1 MEATVQV
8 TTIDYIIIVAYL
20 VIALVAGVAL
30 GKRASQSMAEY
41 FAAGRTLPWWLA
53 GTSMVA
59 TTFAAD
65 TPLAVSGLVRTQ
77 GVAGNWFWWNGVF
90 ANMLGTFV
98 FAPLWRRSGVLTDL
112 EFIQLR
118 YDGKAAHFLRGFRVL
133 YSSLIYNSI
142 VMGWVILGAS
152 KIVRATFGWE
162 PWETLGVLIIIT
174 FIYTLSAGLWG
185 VVLTD
190 LFQFILA
197 VTGAV
202 WLGIAALSAVGG
214 GTSLVSQLAE
224 RGLLDRLAIVPTPEM
239 RALWVAFL
247 TYVLLQWWSVGR
259 PDGEGYIA
267 QRILSTRDEKHAT
280 LAFLWFAFAHYVI
293 RPWWWLLVGLASL
306 ILIPGTI
313 SKELGGDEAAY
324 PMLMGRLLPAG
335 VLGIMVAS
343 LLAAFMSTMDT
354 QMNWAASYLTND
366 FYRAY
371 IRKDASDRH
380 YVLMGRTATTF
391 ILLLGVGVS
400 LITEDISK
408 AWMLLAGLNAGIGTV
423 SMLRWLWWRVSAW
436 SELGAMLTALLVN
449 SVIYVLG
456 WQKVL
461 VHLPFWGSVDFAHLI
476 ETAGF
481 PYRLMIIVGTTQ
493 VAWLVITFLTRP
505 VSREKLVEFYRRV
518 RPPGWWGSIPQE
530 AGVPPASLGWQ
541 WLYGWFGGVFLIYG
555 GLFALG
561 GLLLWQKEWL
571 IGGGIAC
578 LLGVVGVR
586 SGVRVVSRQYA
597 EISQEHR

>member
-1 MEATVQV
+1 MEPTVHV
-8 TTIDYIIIVAYL
+8 TTIDYIIIAAYL
-20 VIALVAGVAL
+20 VFALVVGAL
-30 GKRASQSMAEY
+30 LGRRASKSMAEY
-41 FAAGRTLPWWLA
+41 FAAGRDLPWWVA

-65 TPLAVSGLVRTQ
+65 TPLAVSGLVRKQ

-90 ANMLGTFV
+90 ANMLGTFL

-118 YDGKAAHFLRGFRVL
+118 YDGKGAHVLRGFRVL

-142 VMGWVILGAS
+142 VMGWVIVGAS

-162 PWETLGVLIIIT
+162 PWETLGVLIVIT
-174 FIYTLSAGLWG
+174 FLYTLSSGLWG
-185 VVLTD
+185 VVMTD
-190 LFQFILA
+190 LLQFVLA

-202 WLGIAALSAVGG
+202 WLGIAALLSVGG
-214 GTSLVSQLAE
+214 SEALVNQLAE
-224 RGLLDRLAIVPTPEM
+224 RGLLERLAIIPTPEM
-239 RALWVAFL
+239 RDLWIAFL
-247 TYVLLQWWSVGR
+247 TYVLLQWWAVGR

-267 QRILSTRDEKHAT
+267 QRILATRDERHAT

-306 ILIPGTI
+306 ILIPEAI
-313 SKELGGDEAAY
+313 PQNLGGDEAAY

-371 IRKDASDRH
+371 IRKEAPENH
-380 YVLMGRTATTF
+380 YVLVGRMLTAL
-391 ILLLGVGVS
+391 ILALGVGVS
-400 LITEDISK
+400 LLTVDISA

-423 SMLRWLWWRVSAW
+423 SVLRWLWWRVNAW
-436 SELGAMLTALLVN
+436 SELGAMLTALLTN
-449 SVIYVLG
+449 TLIYVLG
-456 WQKVL
+456 WQKVA
-461 VHLPFWGSVDFAHLI
+461 PFDMLA
-476 ETAGF
+476 TQQGF
-481 PYRLMIIVGTTQ
+481 PYRLMILVGVTQ
-493 VAWLVITFLTRP
+493 VAWVAVTLLTRP
-505 VSREKLVEFYRRV
+505 VSRERLVDFYRRV
-518 RPPGWWGSIPQE
+518 RPPGWWGNIARE
-530 AGVPPASLGWQ
+530 AGVTPTRWDWQ
-541 WLYGWFGGVFLIYG
+541 WIFGWLGGVLLIYG

-561 GLLLWQKEWL
+561 GLLLWQTAWL
-571 IGGGIAC
+571 LGGGFAS

-586 SGVRVVSRQYA
+586 IGLRSVSRQIA
-597 EISQEHR
+597 QFEQTQALT

>member
-1 MEATVQV
+1 MEPTVHV

-20 VIALVAGVAL
+20 VFALVVGAL
-30 GKRASQSMAEY
+30 LGRRASRSMAEY

-65 TPLAVSGLVRTQ
+65 TPLAVSGLVRKQ

-112 EFIQLR
+112 EFIQIR

-162 PWETLGVLIIIT
+162 PWETLGVLIVIA

-185 VVLTD
+185 VVMTD
-190 LFQFILA
+190 LLQFILA

-202 WLGIAALSAVGG
+202 WLGIAALLNVGG
-214 GTSLVSQLAE
+214 GTALVNQLAE
-224 RGLLDRLAIVPTPEM
+224 RNLLERLAIVPTPEM
-239 RALWVAFL
+239 RELWIAFL

-267 QRILSTRDEKHAT
+267 QRVLSTRDEKHAT

-306 ILIPGTI
+306 LLIPEAI
-313 SKELGGDEAAY
+313 PPRLGGDEAAY

-380 YVLMGRTATTF
+380 YVLIGRVATTF
-391 ILLLGVGVS
+391 ILALGVGVS

-423 SMLRWLWWRVSAW
+423 SVLRWLWWRVSAW
-436 SELGAMLTALLVN
+436 SELGAMLTALVVN

-456 WQKVL
+456 WQKV
-461 VHLPFWGSVDFAHLI
+461 VVPLPVWGSIDFAHLI

-481 PYRLMIIVGTTQ
+481 PYRLMMIVGATQ
-493 VAWLVITFLTRP
+493 VAWLLITFLTPP
-505 VSREKLVEFYRRV
+505 VSRGKLVEFYRRV
-518 RPPGWWGSIPQE
+518 RPPGWWTDIARE
-530 AGVPPASLGWQ
+530 AGMSPSRIGWG
-541 WLYGWFGGVFLIYG
+541 WLFGWVGGVLLIYG

-561 GLLLWQKEWL
+561 GLLLWQKAWL
-571 IGGGIAC
+571 TGGILSC
-578 LLGVVGVR
+578 LLGIVGVR
-586 SGVRVVSRQYA
+586 LGLKAISR
-597 EISQEHR
+597 S

>member
-1 MEATVQV
+1 MEPTVHV

-20 VIALVAGVAL
+20 VFALVMGVVL
-30 GKRASQSMAEY
+30 GRRASKSLAEY
-41 FAAGRTLPWWLA
+41 FAAGRDLPWWLA

-90 ANMLGTFV
+90 ANVLGTFL
-98 FAPLWRRSGVLTDL
+98 FAPLWRRCGVLTDI
-112 EFIQLR
+112 EFIKIR
-118 YDGKAAHFLRGFRVL
+118 YDGRSAEFLRGFRVL

-152 KIVRATFGWE
+152 KIMRATFGWD
-162 PWETLGVLIIIT
+162 PRLTLGVLIVIT

-185 VVLTD
+185 VVVTD
-190 LFQFILA
+190 IVQFILA

-202 WLGIAALSAVGG
+202 WLGISALQAVGG
-214 GTSLVSQLAE
+214 GTSLVNQLAE
-224 RGLLDRLAIVPTPEM
+224 RGLLERLAIVPTPEM
-239 RALWVAFL
+239 RELWVAFL
-247 TYVLLQWWSVGR
+247 TYVLLQWWTVGR

-267 QRILSTRDEKHAT
+267 QRILSTRNERHAT

-313 SKELGGDEAAY
+313 AKELGGDEAAY
-324 PMLMGRLLPAG
+324 PMLMGRLLPTG
-335 VLGIMVAS
+335 VLGVMVAS

-371 IRKDASDRH
+371 IRKDAPDRH
-380 YVLMGRTATTF
+380 YVVIGRIATTL
-391 ILLLGVGVS
+391 ILVLGVGVS
-400 LITEDISK
+400 LITQEISK

-423 SMLRWLWWRVSAW
+423 SVLRWLWWRVNAW
-436 SELGAMLTALLVN
+436 SELGAMLTALVVN
-449 SVIYVLG
+449 TIIHALG
-456 WQKVL
+456 WMGKA
-461 VHLPFWGSVDFAHLI
+461 PFTMLI
-476 ETAGF
+476 EKEGF
-481 PYRLMIIVGTTQ
+481 PYRLMIIVALTQ
-493 VAWLVITFLTRP
+493 IAWLAITFFTNP

-518 RPPGWWGSIPQE
+518 RPPGWWGAVPQE
-530 AGVPPASLGWQ
+530 AGIAPVRIGWG
-541 WLYGWFGGVFLIYG
+541 WLAGWAGGAFLIYG

-561 GLLLWQKEWL
+561 GLLLWQKAWL
-571 IGGGIAC
+571 WGGIVAFVIGV
-578 LLGVVGVR
+578 LGVRYGLQATW
-586 SGVRVVSRQYA
+586 RQCTETVEA
-597 EISQEHR
+597 QV

>member
-1 MEATVQV
+1 MEPTVHV
-8 TTIDYIIIVAYL
+8 TTVDYAIIVAYL
-20 VIALVAGVAL
+20 VFALVVGAL
-30 GKRASQSMAEY
+30 LGRRASRSMAEY
-41 FAAGRTLPWWLA
+41 FAAGRNLPWWVA

-65 TPLAVSGLVRTQ
+65 TPLAVSGLVRKQ

-90 ANMLGTFV
+90 ANMLGTFL
-98 FAPLWRRSGVLTDL
+98 FAPLWRRCGVLTDL
-112 EFIQLR
+112 EFIRIR
-118 YDGKAAHFLRGFRVL
+118 YDGRAADLLRGFRVL

-162 PWETLGVLIIIT
+162 PWETLGVLMVIT
-174 FIYTLSAGLWG
+174 FVYTLSAGLWG
-185 VVLTD
+185 VVMTD
-190 LFQFILA
+190 LLQFVLA

-202 WLGIAALSAVGG
+202 WLGIAALSAAGG
-214 GTSLVSQLAE
+214 SDLLVEQLAA
-224 RGLLDRLAIVPTPEM
+224 RGLLERLAIIPTPEM
-239 RALWVAFL
+239 RDLWIAFL

-267 QRILSTRDEKHAT
+267 QRILSTRDERHAT

-306 ILIPGTI
+306 ILIPEAIPT
-313 SKELGGDEAAY
+313 ELGGDEAAY
-324 PMLMGRLLPAG
+324 PMLMGQLLPVG

-371 IRKDASDRH
+371 IRKQAPDRH
-380 YVLMGRTATTF
+380 YVLVGRITTAF
-391 ILLLGVGVS
+391 ILALGVGVS

-423 SMLRWLWWRVSAW
+423 SVLRWLWWRVSAW
-436 SELGAMLTALLVN
+436 SELGAMLTALVVN
-449 SVIYVLG
+449 SVIYALG
-456 WQKVL
+456 WMKVS
-461 VHLPFWGSVDFAHLI
+461 PFDMLI

-481 PYRLMIIVGTTQ
+481 PYRLMIIVGITQ
-493 VAWLVITFLTRP
+493 VAWLVITFLTEP

-518 RPPGWWGSIPQE
+518 RPPGWWGDIARE
-530 AGVPPASLGWQ
+530 AGVEGTRMGWR
-541 WLYGWFGGVFLIYG
+541 WLFGWFGGVLMIYG

-561 GLLLWQKEWL
+561 GLLLWQVPWL
-571 IGGGIAC
+571 LGGGVAFA
-578 LLGVVGVR
+578 LGIVGVR
-586 SGVRVVSRQYA
+586 LGLKATLQQMTEVPQQA
-597 EISQEHR
+597 

>member
-1 MEATVQV
+1 METTVHV

-20 VIALVAGVAL
+20 LFALVMGVLL
-30 GKRASQSMAEY
+30 GKRASKSLAEY

-90 ANMLGTFV
+90 ANMLGTFL

-112 EFIQLR
+112 ELIHLR
-118 YDGKAAHFLRGFRVL
+118 YDGKAAQFLRGFRVL

-152 KIVRATFGWE
+152 KIVQATFGWE
-162 PWETLGVLIIIT
+162 PWETLGVLIVVA

-185 VVLTD
+185 VIITD
-190 LFQFILA
+190 IVQFVLA

-202 WLGIAALSAVGG
+202 WLGIAALQKVGG
-214 GTSLVSQLAE
+214 GTSLVNQLAE
-224 RGLLDRLAIVPTPEM
+224 RGLLERLALVPTPEM
-239 RALWVAFL
+239 RELWIAFL
-247 TYVLLQWWSVGR
+247 VYVLLQWWAVGR

-267 QRILSTRDEKHAT
+267 QRILATRDERHAA
-280 LAFLWFAFAHYVI
+280 LSFLWFAFAHYVI

-306 ILIPGTI
+306 LLIPEAI
-313 SKELGGDEAAY
+313 PVARGGDEAAY
-324 PMLMGRLLPAG
+324 PMLMGQLLPVG

-354 QMNWAASYLTND
+354 QLNWAASYLTND
-366 FYRAY
+366 LYRAY
-371 IRKDASDRH
+371 IRKEASDRH
-380 YVLMGRTATTF
+380 YVFVGRLATTF

-400 LITEDISK
+400 LITQEISK

-436 SELGAMLTALLVN
+436 SELSAMLTALLVN
-449 SVIYVLG
+449 TVIHVLG
-456 WQKVL
+456 WMKVA
-461 VHLPFWGSVDFAHLI
+461 PFAMLI
-476 ETAGF
+476 EKEGF
-481 PYRLMIIVGTTQ
+481 PYRLLLVVGMTQ
-493 VAWLVITFLTRP
+493 VAWLVVTFLTSP
-505 VSREKLVEFYRRV
+505 VSRQKLVEFYRKV
-518 RPPGWWGSIPQE
+518 RPPGWWGSVAEE
-530 AGVPPASLGWQ
+530 AGVPLTRMGWGWMVG
-541 WLYGWFGGVFLIYG
+541 WLGGVLLIYG

-561 GLLLWQKEWL
+561 GLLLWQSHWAV
-571 IGGGIAC
+571 GG
-578 LLGVVGVR
+578 LLAFVLGAI
-586 SGVRVVSRQYA
+586 GVRVGLKRA
-597 EISQEHR
+597 WTP